1 MCAIALLSG
10 LALILSH
17 GRAGSA
23 VLNVLFIVTTVAV
36 LIVILQGITYLAQ
49 YTMNMSSDL
58 SSDKK
63 RKDQHSTN
71 TSSDH

>member
-36 LIVILQGITYLAQ
+36 LIIILQGITYLAQ
-49 YTMNMSSDL
+49 HTMNMNSDL
-58 SSDKK
+58 SSDKNG
-63 RKDQHSTN
+63 KDQNNTK